1 MQRASDETLTSYS
14 YLIFK
19 LKKKNMAAPFRVQDL
34 SSPTRDG
41 AQAHCGGSWEA

>member
-14 YLIFK
+14 YLK
-19 LKKKNMAAPFRVQDL
+19 EKKKKLAAPCGVQDL